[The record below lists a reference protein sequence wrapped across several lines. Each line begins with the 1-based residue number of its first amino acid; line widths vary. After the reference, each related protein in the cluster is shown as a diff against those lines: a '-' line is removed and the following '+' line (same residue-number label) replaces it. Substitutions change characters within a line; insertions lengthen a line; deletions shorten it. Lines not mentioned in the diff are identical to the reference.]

1 MPAPKDEVAFAWG
14 WLSLDKTDIELLSF
28 LLLNNNQFV
37 GSLSELCRA
46 LGRSDNTR
54 SRNGRQESIDRL
66 CAAGVISYNPISSRC
81 FEIHLLPLQEE
92 EQIRIE
98 RQHLEDIRRRRYDRD
113 VAWQQ
118 VLKVYL
124 WLMRKGVAVEF
135 QRHQVAAD
143 LGVSPSTISAAVR
156 VLEGHYGAISTRR
169 IGYLDANGN
178 PRCAGQEA
186 SLSAFWL
193 ND

>member
-1 MPAPKDEVAFAWG
+1 MVFDWT
-14 WLSLDKTDIELLSF
+14 WLQLDKADVELLSF
-28 LLLNNNQFV
+28 LLLNGERFV
-37 GSLSELCRA
+37 GTLSELCRA

-54 SRNGRQESIDRL
+54 SRNGRQESIERL
-66 CAAGVISYNPISSRC
+66 CAAGVISRTPISSRC
-81 FEIHLLPLQEE
+81 FEIHLLPLQKE

-98 RQHLEDIRRRRYDRD
+98 RQHLEDIRCRRYDRD

-124 WLMRKGVAVEF
+124 WLKRCGVAVEF
-135 QRHQVAAD
+135 QRHQVASD
-143 LGVSPSTISAAVR
+143 LGVSPSTITAAIR
-156 VLEGHYGAISTRR
+156 VLADHYGAISTHRL
-169 IGYLDANGN
+169 GSVDAQGN
-178 PRCAGQEA
+178 PRCSGQEA

>member
-1 MPAPKDEVAFAWG
+1 MSAPKDEVAFAWD

-28 LLLNNNQFV
+28 LLLNGNQFA
-37 GSLSELCRA
+37 GNLSELCRA

-54 SRNGRQESIDRL
+54 SRRGRQESIDRL

-98 RQHLEDIRRRRYDRD
+98 RQHLEDIRCRRYDRD

-124 WLMRKGVAVEF
+124 WLMRKGITIEF

-169 IGYLDANGN
+169 LGYLDANGN
-178 PRCAGQEA
+178 PRCAGQET

-193 ND
+193 NN

>member
-1 MPAPKDEVAFAWG
+1 MSAQKDEVAFTWG
-14 WLSLDKTDIELLSF
+14 WLSLDKTDIELLTF
-28 LLLNNNQFV
+28 LLLNGNRFA
-37 GSLSELCRA
+37 GTLSELCRA

-54 SRNGRQESIDRL
+54 SRRGRQESIERL
-66 CAAGVISYNPISSRC
+66 CAAGVISRTPISSRC
-81 FEIHLLPLQEE
+81 FELHLLPLQEE

-98 RQHLEDIRRRRYDRD
+98 RQHLEDIRCRRYDRD

-169 IGYLDANGN
+169 LGYLDANGN

-186 SLSAFWL
+186 ALSAFWL